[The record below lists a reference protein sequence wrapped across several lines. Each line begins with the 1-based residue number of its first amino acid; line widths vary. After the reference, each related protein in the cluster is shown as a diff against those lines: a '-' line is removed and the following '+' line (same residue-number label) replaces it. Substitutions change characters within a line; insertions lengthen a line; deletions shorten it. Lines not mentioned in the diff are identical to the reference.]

1 MCEMLVMAG
10 ILYCTS
16 FDNYLGSV
24 NPGRLT
30 IFDVIMFMSAV
41 VVAASYDQ
49 NDSSLDLVQILI
61 SLVIGVFFIS
71 MIVSCRKKYYDDIV
85 RCMADYEFAESKKDK
100 KNCVEVC
107 MKIVISTTVSMPI
120 YEQIINQIRDAVV
133 SGELKAGD
141 GMPSIRVLA
150 KELAV
155 SVITTKR
162 AYEELEKEGVIES
175 VPGRGFYVCEQ
186 KNDLLREKQMM
197 NLENRMSELL
207 ADCENAG
214 MTLKDIIDM
223 VRVLGE
229 KIMDETII
237 KIENAALKLK
247 KFMIKPAN
255 LEIPKGYIVG
265 VQGEN
270 GAGKTTLL
278 HMMLGMYDKM
288 KGKIYIDGLDV
299 VKK

>member
-1 MCEMLVMAG
+1 MLLLPILITAIISPDKTLTVSGIVYYMCEMLVMAG

-71 MIVSCRKKYYDDIV
+71 MIVSCRKNI
-85 RCMADYEFAESKKDK
+85 MTILFAVWQITSLRNQKKI

-229 KIMDETII
+229 K
-237 KIENAALKLK
+237 
-247 KFMIKPAN
+247 
-255 LEIPKGYIVG
+255 
-265 VQGEN
+265 
-270 GAGKTTLL
+270 
-278 HMMLGMYDKM
+278 
-288 KGKIYIDGLDV
+288 
-299 VKK
+299 